1 MNRGSFE
8 ENNNAEDVDE
18 DDLVEEPH
26 EEVLLED
33 AREEAEDVPVSKEVP
48 KQQIA
53 PLSDDDECSIVEDVG
68 EKTSPLSKKR
78 RKVDDDVSD
87 DDEHKPAKKSE
98 REGASKKER
107 KNEQKQG
114 ADDVLMSSYY
124 VQQGA
129 HKEYMVPQ
137 KFIKHEAKKG
147 MKVGSPEELHKLLIS
162 TAPRV
167 WERLQVQNVHIVGG
181 KSITTGKSIYG
192 PFTCFVPPK
201 DSVKSDDAV
210 WLRPVPT
217 NVMENFQEGWK
228 KQLKNQ
234 CGGDRDRYRSM
245 LDLYKDVLTW
255 KPEMILG
262 MKKLDV
268 QDLGVG
274 NGGMVPLT
282 GMKLFSIRKGAAA
295 AAKGDGNKGA
305 TGATKDGKD
314 AKDAKDTKDSKDSKA
329 STPTERIDQ
338 YFDNGASSSS
348 AHANNN
354 DNFAS
359 ATGIRTVVIGDAATA
374 HAFVLNGVLYATM
387 LQ

>member
-1 MNRGSFE
+1 MDRDSFE

-33 AREEAEDVPVSKEVP
+33 AREEAEDAPVSKKDKMAVP

-53 PLSDDDECSIVEDVG
+53 PLSDDDECSIVEEVG

-87 DDEHKPAKKSE
+87 EDSDEHKSAKKPE
-98 REGASKKER
+98 RGGTSKKEK

-147 MKVGSPEELHKLLIS
+147 MKVNSPEELHKLLIS

-201 DSVKSDDAV
+201 DSAKSDDAV

-255 KPEMILG
+255 KSDMILG
-262 MKKLDV
+262 AKKLDV

-282 GMKLFSIRKGAAA
+282 GMKLFSIRKGATA

-314 AKDAKDTKDSKDSKA
+314 AKDAKDSKA

-338 YFDNGASSSS
+338 YFDNGASSS

-354 DNFAS
+354 DNFTA
-359 ATGIRTVVIGDAATA
+359 ATGIRTVVIGDAATS